1 MVDEVS
7 AKWVSIE
14 LIDMESKVKGLKIS
28 ELNKKIV
35 ELQEED
41 GGLVKPEIVRFELGK
56 VEDITQFMTGESSF
70 MDVSLEIK
78 SITIS
83 KDDIKIKFN
92 QELGDPGDPK
102 IDTYFVVY
110 PMQNILKYTYSEVSH
125 SEDVVTA
132 FVA

>member
-14 LIDMESKVKGLKIS
+14 LIDMKSHIKGLKIS
-28 ELNKKIV
+28 ELNEKIV

-56 VEDITQFMTGESSF
+56 VKDVSEFKTDASSYK
-70 MDVSLEIK
+70 DVSLEIK

-83 KDDIKIKFN
+83 KEDIKMEFN
-92 QELGDPGDPK
+92 QELGDPEDPK

-110 PMQNILKYTYSEVSH
+110 PMQNILKYTYSEVSY